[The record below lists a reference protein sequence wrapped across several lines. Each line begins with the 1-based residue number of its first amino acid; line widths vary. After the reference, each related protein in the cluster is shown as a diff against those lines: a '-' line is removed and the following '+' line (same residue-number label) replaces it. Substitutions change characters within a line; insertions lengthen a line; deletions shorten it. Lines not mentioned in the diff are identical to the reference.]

1 MRLVT
6 VLSLMLALPA
16 AAQCDGRVYRTLM
29 GTASGYPVSA
39 KSVDD
44 ALASPNFVNRFAA
57 FANSQFNKVPVASR
71 NEDSGYTVM
80 SYVLGSRMQWREAF
94 VGHFRVPNH
103 DYTSVEVDPDG
114 VGYFTSEG
122 WLQQYAGNERDGY
135 LLGAANRIL
144 QNTVGYA
151 RIAAANN
158 SAPGVPNNAEGRH
171 APACMGCHYEG
182 PYALDP
188 LARVLPRKHVDANG
202 GVTFQPAPGTPEKI
216 LNTTIS
222 SQRRPLRRRVH

>member
-16 AAQCDGRVYRTLM
+16 AAQCDGRAYRTLM

-39 KSVDD
+39 KNIDE

-57 FANSQFNKVPVASR
+57 FANSQFNKVPVAAR
-71 NEDSGYTVM
+71 NGDSSYTVM

-135 LLGAANRIL
+135 LLCHHRGLWDPISP
-144 QNTVGYA
+144 T
-151 RIAAANN
+151 
-158 SAPGVPNNAEGRH
+158 SPGP
-171 APACMGCHYEG
+171 
-182 PYALDP
+182 
-188 LARVLPRKHVDANG
+188 
-202 GVTFQPAPGTPEKI
+202 T
-216 LNTTIS
+216 
-222 SQRRPLRRRVH
+222 